1 MELVNKKISVIGA
14 ERSGVAVAQLLR
26 SKKAQVFVSDFG
38 NSETTQQHCA
48 ELRAAGIEC
57 EFGGHSEKVYDC
69 SLMVISPGVP
79 TNAPVVLEAHKR
91 GINIVAEIEV
101 ASWFCQG
108 PIIAITGSNG
118 KTTTTTLLGRILSD
132 AKKKHVVAGNIG
144 TAFSSLVLDVD
155 PETVVV
161 LEVSSF
167 QLDFIDS
174 FKPKIALILNITQN
188 HLDRYDNAM
197 EKYAASKAR
206 IVMNQT
212 ADDFFICN
220 ADDEWTK
227 KAVIRDQMSVV
238 SFSSKRLVENGAFV
252 KENMLVTRLA
262 GDEHPIIAVDDISI
276 KGEHNLQNTMAA
288 ALAAQLVGVTPAYIR
303 STLRNFKGVEHR
315 QEFVREVDGIKY
327 VNNSKATT
335 VEAVEMALKSYDE
348 PIVLIMGGKDKGN
361 DYSTIFDLVKKKVK
375 AIVAT
380 GYSADTIVKNFEKIV
395 PVTKVRT
402 IGEIKPNRESMKK
415 AIDIATALAV
425 KGDVVLLSPAC
436 TSFDW
441 FRDFEER
448 GRVFKQIVNQ
458 I

>member
-1 MELVNKKISVIGA
+1 MVNKKISVIGA
-14 ERSGVAVAQLLR
+14 ERSGVAVAQLLH
-26 SKKAQVFVSDFG
+26 SKDAKVFVSDFG
-38 NSETTQQHCA
+38 RSETTQQHCA
-48 ELRAAGIEC
+48 ELQSAGIEC
-57 EFGGHSEKVYDC
+57 EFGGHSERVYDC

-155 PETVVV
+155 KETVVV

-167 QLDFIDS
+167 QLDFIGS
-174 FKPKIALILNITQN
+174 FRPKVAMILNITQN
-188 HLDRYDNAM
+188 HLDRYDNKM
-197 EKYAASKAR
+197 ENYAASKAR

-212 ADDFFICN
+212 ADDFFVCN

-227 KAVIRDQMSVV
+227 KAVIGQRSAVV
-238 SFSSKRLVENGAFV
+238 RFSSKNNGENGAFV
-252 KENMLVTRLA
+252 KENMLTTRIA
-262 GDEHPIIAVDDISI
+262 GEEFSVIAVDEISI
-276 KGEHNLQNTMAA
+276 KGEHNLQNAMAA
-288 ALAAQLVGVTPAYIR
+288 ALAAQLVGVTPAYIK
-303 STLRNFKGVEHR
+303 SALRNFKGVEHR

-361 DYSTIFDLVKKKVK
+361 DYSTIFGLVKKKVK

-380 GYSADTIVKNFEKIV
+380 GYSADTIVKNFESMV
-395 PVTKVRT
+395 PVTKVGT
-402 IGEIKPNRESMKK
+402 IGEVKPNVESMKRT
-415 AIDIATALAV
+415 IDTATALAE

-441 FRDFEER
+441 FRDYEER
-448 GRVFKQIVNQ
+448 GRVFKQLVNQ
-458 I
+458 L